1 MSFPSSP
8 ANGNVTTIAG
18 KQYVYVSSKG
28 AWVAN
33 IGSYSNDITLLGNIN
48 ALQITGYWRKKRSTY
63 VCYWMD

>member
-33 IGSYSNDITLLGNIN
+33 IGSYSNDITFSVN
-48 ALQITGYWRKKRSTY
+48 
-63 VCYWMD
+63 